1 MWKPHERQGRKKKR
15 TVRRDESAPTL
26 AWPELRSLAAW
37 ATLSCFIA
45 LWQPPGNTYRGP
57 GTDTSHLW
65 LWEDLSFRYL
75 WVGGKPWKET
85 SLNNSKLQNYFIL
98 FLVFTNS
105 WLEASRT
112 PSLNISIT
120 ATRISL
126 AVLCIYTEIFFFFGA
141 MNGHKKMSIKAVLK
155 SSFLRPYCAGHIF
168 VASIVCDCIH
178 AHSLHVQNICFIL
191 KVPTVV
197 TPGHTQHLEI
207 VLSLS
212 TIKPVTI
219 SWYLCQK

>member
-126 AVLCIYTEIFFFFGA
+126 AVLCIYTEIFFFFWSYEWTQKDVNQSSA
-141 MNGHKKMSIKAVLK
+141 EKFISPSLLCRSHLCSLYCLWLYSCTLASCAEYLLYIK
-155 SSFLRPYCAGHIF
+155 SPHCSHPRSHPTFR
-168 VASIVCDCIH
+168 DCIVIIH
-178 AHSLHVQNICFIL
+178 
-191 KVPTVV
+191 
-197 TPGHTQHLEI
+197 
-207 VLSLS
+207 
-212 TIKPVTI
+212 
-219 SWYLCQK
+219 Y

>member
-126 AVLCIYTEIFFFFGA
+126 AVLCIYTEIFFFLELWMDTKRCQSKQCWKVHF
-141 MNGHKKMSIKAVLK
+141 SV
-155 SSFLRPYCAGHIF
+155 P
-168 VASIVCDCIH
+168 IVQVT
-178 AHSLHVQNICFIL
+178 SL
-191 KVPTVV
+191 
-197 TPGHTQHLEI
+197 
-207 VLSLS
+207 
-212 TIKPVTI
+212 
-219 SWYLCQK
+219 